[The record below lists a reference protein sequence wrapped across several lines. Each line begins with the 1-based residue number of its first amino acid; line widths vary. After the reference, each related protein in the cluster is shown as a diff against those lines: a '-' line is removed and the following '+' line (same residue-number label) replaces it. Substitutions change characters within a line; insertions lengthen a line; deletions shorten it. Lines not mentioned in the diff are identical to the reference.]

1 MDNIDKDSVLLN
13 DLSGGK
19 VVLKQ
24 NAELSAPE
32 NADTCKNVVE
42 EVQIEAV
49 ASTSAQAQAPTAHP
63 KNSSFNQDAD
73 EPPWFTDF
81 KARTKTI
88 GSYSERQNY
97 TFFLLYQSLKL
108 LISTK

>member
-24 NAELSAPE
+24 NAESSAPE

-42 EVQIEAV
+42 EVQVEAV
-49 ASTSAQAQAPTAHP
+49 ASTSAQAQAQSANP
-63 KNSSFNQDAD
+63 KNPSSNQDVD

-88 GSYSERQNY
+88 GSYSEP
-97 TFFLLYQSLKL
+97 
-108 LISTK
+108 